1 VFCVARVSDRILT
14 VLARVISAHAEEER
28 VTASIMLSFAW
39 PGTGM
44 KPVEMRTQLC
54 MFRED
59 PILTKLMAALI
70 AYHELEKCQCTT

>member
-1 VFCVARVSDRILT
+1 
-14 VLARVISAHAEEER
+14 
-28 VTASIMLSFAW
+28 
-39 PGTGM
+39 M